1 MKFIYSISCTCAHN
15 QRVTQQLKP
24 IELTRRVNRI
34 HRRHNRSGLVAG
46 QANCR
51 KLDGVGQADCDG
63 VAEAEPEGRLQS
75 DGERS
80 TLIAQLTISDR
91 AIGDAVDLETRIN

>member
-1 MKFIYSISCTCAHN
+1 MITIRGTCAHN
-15 QRVTQQLKP
+15 QRVTQQLKS

-46 QANCR
+46 QANRR

-63 VAEAEPEGRLQS
+63 VAEGEPEGRLEA

-80 TLIAQLTISDR
+80 TMIAKLTISDR
-91 AIGDAVDLETRIN
+91 AIGDAVNLNARIY